1 MRMIA
6 LWQCWLILFHYYILV
21 LQQNSVKE
29 GENNYS
35 YLSACR
41 FQHARDNND
50 NNLDEPDELSKK
62 RAEAREGTRLPSEI
76 HPVPGRKLV
85 TTIYL
90 WFTWLAR
97 SSRPLLKD
105 EAIYMH
111 SRTVI
116 YFEEVLDRAA

>member
-1 MRMIA
+1 MP
-6 LWQCWLILFHYYILV
+6 CGHYYILV

-50 NNLDEPDELSKK
+50 NNLDEPDELLKK
-62 RAEAREGTRLPSEI
+62 RTEAREGTRLPSEI

-97 SSRPLLKD
+97 SSRPR
-105 EAIYMH
+105 A
-111 SRTVI
+111 VI